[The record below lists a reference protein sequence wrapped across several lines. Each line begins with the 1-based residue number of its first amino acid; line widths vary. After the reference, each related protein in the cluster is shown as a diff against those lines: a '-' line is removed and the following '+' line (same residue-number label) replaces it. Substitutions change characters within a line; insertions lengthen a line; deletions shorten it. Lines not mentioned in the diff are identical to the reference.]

1 MVDKAMSVQL
11 LYVATGFFVGLLVGQ
26 TGMGG
31 GSLVTPIL
39 VLAFGVPPAAA
50 VGTDLLYAS
59 ITKAVGTAVHG
70 ASHTVQWPVV
80 ARLAAGSVPATAL
93 TLLAI
98 WQFDLNSHAA
108 SGVIS
113 TVLGVMLLVTAVALL
128 FRRRLLDLCGG
139 WLVDMPVRQRSM
151 LTTVTGAVLGVLVT
165 ISSVGAGA
173 IGVTALLMLYPKLP
187 MARIVGSDIAHAVPL
202 TLVAGLGHLMLGS
215 VDLSMLASL
224 LMGSIPGIVLGSL
237 FAVRVPDA
245 VLRPVMAVTL
255 AAVGGTLVF

>member
-1 MVDKAMSVQL
+1 MSVHL
-11 LYVATGFFVGLLVGQ
+11 LYSATGFFVGLLVGQ

-59 ITKAVGTAVHG
+59 ITKAVGTVVHG
-70 ASHTVQWPVV
+70 ANHTVQWPIV
-80 ARLAAGSVPATAL
+80 ARLALGSIPGTAL

-98 WQFDLNSHAA
+98 SYLDLNSRAA
-108 SGVIS
+108 TSVI
-113 TVLGVMLLVTAVALL
+113 TTILGVMLLITAVALL
-128 FRRRLLDLCGG
+128 FRRQLLEMGASHLG
-139 WLVDMPVRQRSM
+139 PVSARQTSI
-151 LTTVTGAVLGVLVT
+151 LTVVTGLVLGVLVT

-173 IGVTALLMLYPKLP
+173 IGVTVLLLLFPRLP

-202 TLVAGLGHLMLGS
+202 TLVAGLGHWMLGS
-215 VDLSMLASL
+215 VNVSMLVSL
-224 LMGSIPGIVLGSL
+224 LIGSIPGIILGSL

-245 VLRPVMAVTL
+245 VLRPVLAVTL
-255 AAVGGTLVF
+255 AVVGGTLVF

>member
-1 MVDKAMSVQL
+1 MDL
-11 LYVATGFFVGLLVGQ
+11 LAPLNPLYTLAGFFVGLLVGQ

-39 VLAFGVPPAAA
+39 VLVFGVAPATA

-70 ASHTVQWPVV
+70 AHHTVQWPIV
-80 ARLAAGSVPATAL
+80 ARLAGGSVPATLA
-93 TLLAI
+93 TLLVI
-98 WQFDLNSHAA
+98 SHFNPTSRAA
-108 SGVIS
+108 SGVI
-113 TVLGVMLLVTAVALL
+113 TTMLGVMLLVTAVALV
-128 FRRRLLDLCGG
+128 FRRRLLSMAGG
-139 WLVDMPVRQRSM
+139 WLGLMPERQTRT
-151 LTTVTGAVLGVLVT
+151 LTVIVGALLGVLVT

-173 IGVTALLMLYPKLP
+173 IGVTVLLLLYPRLP

-215 VDLSMLASL
+215 VNVPMLVSL
-224 LMGSIPGIVLGSL
+224 LIGSIPGIVLGSL

-245 VLRPVMAVTL
+245 VLRPVLAATL
-255 AAVGGTLVF
+255 ALVGGTLVF

>member
-1 MVDKAMSVQL
+1 MSVQL
-11 LYVATGFFVGLLVGQ
+11 LYTVTGFCVGLLVGQ

-39 VLAFGVPPAAA
+39 VLGFGVPPAAA

-59 ITKAVGTAVHG
+59 ITKAVGTVVHG
-70 ASHTVQWPVV
+70 ANHTVQWPIV
-80 ARLAAGSVPATAL
+80 ARLASGSIPGTAL

-98 WQFDLNSHAA
+98 SYLDLNSRAA
-108 SGVIS
+108 SSVI
-113 TVLGVMLLVTAVALL
+113 TTILGIMLLITAGALL
-128 FRRRLLDLCGG
+128 FRRRLLDIGASQLGN
-139 WLVDMPVRQRSM
+139 VSPRQTSIFTV
-151 LTTVTGAVLGVLVT
+151 LTGVILGVLVT

-173 IGVTALLMLYPKLP
+173 IGVTLLLLLFPRLP

-202 TLVAGLGHLMLGS
+202 TLVAGLGHWMLGS
-215 VDLSMLASL
+215 VNASMLVSL
-224 LMGSIPGIVLGSL
+224 LIGSIPGIILGSL

-255 AAVGGTLVF
+255 AVVGGTLVF

>member
-1 MVDKAMSVQL
+1 MLVQP
-11 LYVATGFFVGLLVGQ
+11 LYIVTGFVVGILVGQ

-70 ASHTVQWPVV
+70 ASHTVQWPIV
-80 ARLAAGSVPATAL
+80 AQLAAGSVPSTAL

-98 WQFDLNSHAA
+98 SQFDLHGKAA

-113 TVLGVMLLVTAVALL
+113 TVLGVMLLITAIALL
-128 FRRRLLDLCGG
+128 FRRRLLGLAGAR
-139 WLVDMPVRQRSM
+139 LTDMPARQTRT
-151 LTTVTGAVLGVLVT
+151 LTIVTGAVLGVLVT
-165 ISSVGAGA
+165 VSSVGAGA
-173 IGVTALLMLYPKLP
+173 IGVTVLLLLYPRLP

-215 VDLSMLASL
+215 VDLEMLASL

-245 VLRPVMAVTL
+245 VLRPVMAATL

>member
-1 MVDKAMSVQL
+1 MSVQL

-39 VLAFGVPPAAA
+39 VLAFGVSPAAA

-70 ASHTVQWPVV
+70 ANRTVQWPIVLS
-80 ARLAAGSVPATAL
+80 LAAGSVPATAV
-93 TLLAI
+93 TLVAMSY
-98 WQFDLNSHAA
+98 FDLNSIGAA
-108 SGVIS
+108 RAIS
-113 TVLGVMLLVTAVALL
+113 TVLGVMLLITAGALL
-128 FRRRLLDLCGG
+128 FRRRLVDLGG
-139 WLVDMPVRQRSM
+139 NRLANMAARQTRM
-151 LTTVTGAVLGVLVT
+151 LTILTGVILGVLVT

-173 IGVTALLMLYPKLP
+173 IGVTVLLLLYPKLP

-202 TLVAGLGHLMLGS
+202 TLVAGLGHWRLGS
-215 VDLSMLASL
+215 VDLQMLAL
-224 LMGSIPGIVLGSL
+224 LLTGSIPGIVLGSL

-255 AAVGGTLVF
+255 AVVGGTLVARA